1 MSLTDQ
7 EERIKA
13 QALDFARDNK
23 KQIAKRRTGPDVF
36 LPEEHPVSIFMAGS
50 PGAGK
55 TEASLELIQ
64 EVGGSVLRIDPDEL
78 RSEFGTYT
86 GNNSHLF
93 QPAVSVLVER
103 ILDIA
108 LKQKQSYLLDGTLT
122 NYDKARQ
129 NIERSLHK
137 DRAVQILYV
146 YQEPELAWRF
156 VQAREATEGRRIEL
170 ETFIQQYLEA
180 RQVVNRLKRDFG
192 KTIQVDLLLKNNDGS
207 HRAYQAN
214 IDKIDNHIP
223 EKYDLTALR
232 TLLGTPPGT
241 PS

>member
-1 MSLTDQ
+1 MPLTDQ

-13 QALDFARDNK
+13 QALDFARDKK
-23 KQIAKRRTGPDVF
+23 KQIAKLLTAPEVF
-36 LPEEHPVSIFMAGS
+36 PPEEHPVSIYMAGS

-55 TEASLELIQ
+55 TEASLELIK

-78 RSEFGTYT
+78 RGQFVAYT
-86 GNNSHLF
+86 GDNSHLF

-103 ILDIA
+103 ILDTA

-122 NYDKARQ
+122 NYEKAKQ

-137 DRAVQILYV
+137 GRAVQILYV
-146 YQEPELAWRF
+146 YQEPQQAWEF

-180 RQVVNRLKRDFG
+180 RQVVNRLKKEFG
-192 KTIQVDLLLKNNDGS
+192 KAIQVDLLLKDNDGS
-207 HRAYQAN
+207 HRFYQAN
-214 IDKIDNHIP
+214 IDQIDNHVP
-223 EKYDLTALR
+223 EKYDSHALR
-232 TLLGTPPGT
+232 TLLGPPSGT
-241 PS
+241 QP

>member
-1 MSLTDQ
+1 MALTDQ

-23 KQIAKRRTGPDVF
+23 RRIAKQLTDPEVF
-36 LPEEHPVSIFMAGS
+36 PPEEHPVSIYMAGS

-78 RSEFGTYT
+78 RNQFVAYT
-86 GNNSHLF
+86 GGNSHLF

-122 NYDKARQ
+122 HYDKAR
-129 NIERSLHK
+129 
-137 DRAVQILYV
+137 
-146 YQEPELAWRF
+146 
-156 VQAREATEGRRIEL
+156 
-170 ETFIQQYLEA
+170 
-180 RQVVNRLKRDFG
+180 
-192 KTIQVDLLLKNNDGS
+192 
-207 HRAYQAN
+207 
-214 IDKIDNHIP
+214 
-223 EKYDLTALR
+223 
-232 TLLGTPPGT
+232 
-241 PS
+241 

>member
-1 MSLTDQ
+1 MPLTDQ

-13 QALDFARDNK
+13 QALEYARDNK
-23 KQIAKRRTGPDVF
+23 KQIAKQLTDPGVF
-36 LPEEHPVSIFMAGS
+36 PPEEHPVSIYMAGS

-55 TEASLELIQ
+55 TEASLELVQ

-78 RSEFGTYT
+78 RSQFAAYT
-86 GNNSHLF
+86 GDNSHLF

-103 ILDIA
+103 ILDTA

-122 NYDKARQ
+122 NYEKAKQ

-137 DRAVQILYV
+137 GRAVQILYV
-146 YQEPELAWRF
+146 YQEPQQAWEF

-180 RQVVNRLKRDFG
+180 RQVVNRLKREFG
-192 KTIQVDLLLKNNDGS
+192 KAIQVDLLLKNNDGS

-214 IDKIDNHIP
+214 IDQIDNHIP
-223 EKYDLTALR
+223 EKYDSQALR
-232 TLLGTPPGT
+232 TLLEPPPSGT
-241 PS
+241 